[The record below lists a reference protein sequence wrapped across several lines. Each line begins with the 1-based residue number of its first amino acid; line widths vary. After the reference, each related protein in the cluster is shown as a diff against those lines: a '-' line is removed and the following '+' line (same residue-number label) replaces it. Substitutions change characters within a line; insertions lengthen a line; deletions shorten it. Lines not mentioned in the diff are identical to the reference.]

1 MELTCVQ
8 SVGVEGLCL
17 FVFFNER
24 FQEFVAAIDCGIS
37 DEKRVIV
44 ISILLILSDQSLKY
58 RATIGVLD
66 SQDHGWLCFD
76 LSFVHAHLH

>member
-8 SVGVEGLCL
+8 SVGIEGLCL
-17 FVFFNER
+17 FIFFDER
-24 FQEFVAAIDCGIS
+24 FQKFVAAIDGSIA
-37 DEKRVIV
+37 DEKRIIV
-44 ISILLILSDQSLKY
+44 ISIFLILSDQSLED

-66 SQDHGWLCFD
+66 SQDHGWLCFN